1 MSMRF
6 EYDGRFTG
14 WTYEVDDDPR
24 VITKDGEIIDYKTAD
39 IDLQNRLA
47 SSLDSMEDGFNE
59 LEEIDGQFY
68 EMHFDGIYTIRR
80 KVTNAQNIIRGGEC
94 RFDPGKACDYIL
106 IEDEDGTEIAYVEE
120 MIPEDATEEQA
131 DWDQER
137 VNRLIA
143 SIRDA
148 QQ

>member
-14 WTYEVDDDPR
+14 WAYEDTHEPR
-24 VITKDGEIIDYKTAD
+24 VITKDGEIIDYNPAD
-39 IDLQNRLA
+39 IDTQNRLD
-47 SSLDSMEDGFNE
+47 SSLDSMEDGFNK
-59 LEEIDGQFY
+59 LDLIDGTWY
-68 EMHFDGIYTIRR
+68 EVYFDGIYTIRR

-106 IEDEDGTEIAYVEE
+106 IEDEDGTEIAYDEE
-120 MIPEDATEEQA
+120 MIPEDATEAEA
-131 DWDQER
+131 DWDPER

-143 SIRDA
+143 SIREA
-148 QQ
+148 LQ

>member
-1 MSMRF
+1 MSRRF

-14 WTYEVDDDPR
+14 WAYEDTHEPI

-94 RFDPGKACDYIL
+94 RFEPGKACDYIL
-106 IEDEDGTEIAYVEE
+106 IEYQDGTEIAYDEE

-131 DWDQER
+131 DWDPER

-143 SIRDA
+143 GIMEA
-148 QQ
+148 LQ